1 MCLFYKHI
9 HDRTYAQPINFF
21 FIDLDSKTPVQSGSG
36 FVWDKSHVITNY
48 HVVQGLKGNLQITLI
63 STDNVRKSIKVTL
76 RGFDADR
83 DIAVLR
89 VEDNETLPTP
99 INHSPAKELKVG
111 QQVLAIG
118 NPFGLDQTLTSGIIS
133 GVGRRVATG
142 SAGSLAPRKQLF
154 NLIQTDAAI
163 NPGNSG
169 GPLLDS
175 SGDVIGKQ

>member
-1 MCLFYKHI
+1 M
-9 HDRTYAQPINFF
+9 
-21 FIDLDSKTPVQSGSG
+21 QSGSG
-36 FVWDKSHVITNY
+36 FVWDKSHVVTNY

-99 INHSPAKELKVG
+99 INHSAAKELKVG

-175 SGDVIGKQ
+175 SGDVIGKLSSHNIDTGLAVYNIFCALL